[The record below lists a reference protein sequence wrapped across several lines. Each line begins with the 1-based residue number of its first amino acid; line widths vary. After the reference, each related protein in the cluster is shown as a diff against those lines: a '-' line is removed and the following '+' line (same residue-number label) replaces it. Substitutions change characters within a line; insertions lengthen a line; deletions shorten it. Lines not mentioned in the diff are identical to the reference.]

1 MGWEIRSRIFSMCLL
16 QLYRNVY
23 MKPYAIFNNY
33 MQIKNIVKK
42 KKKIGLCVSSGIWAI
57 PEVSGLCPSLGLGAI
72 MILGWGL
79 LC

>member
-1 MGWEIRSRIFSMCLL
+1 MCLL

-57 PEVSGLCPSLGLGAI
+57 SV
-72 MILGWGL
+72 
-79 LC
+79 